1 MSGLVILGSTGT
13 IGVNTLDVV
22 SRNAEAF
29 EVVALTAYTNVAV
42 MVEQC
47 LRWRPRLAVM
57 GDESAAAQLREHLRA
72 TAPEVEV
79 DAGTTGLERAAS
91 HADAEQV
98 VAGIVGGAGL
108 LPTLAAAK
116 AGKRVLLANK
126 EALVMSGDLFMH
138 AIREHNATLLP
149 IDSEHNAIF
158 QSLPASGHA
167 GAGSGVRKILLTG
180 SGGPFRTRELASLW
194 EVTPDQ
200 ACAHPNWVMGRKIS
214 VDSATMVNKGLEVIE
229 ACWLFDVPVDTIEVV
244 VHPQSIIHSMVEYVD
259 GSILAEL
266 GQPDMRT
273 PIAQAL
279 AWPERID
286 SGVGGLDFAA
296 LSALQFEEPNFERF
310 PALALCIE
318 AARAGGDASTI
329 LNAANEMAVQ
339 AFLDGVLRFPDIAN
353 VIENGLKHASANAPT
368 SIDEVLD
375 IDVLARR
382 RAQEA
387 IASLTTASA

>member
-1 MSGLVILGSTGT
+1 MSGLSILGATGT

-22 SRNAEAF
+22 SRNPQAY
-29 EVVALTAYTNVAV
+29 EVIALTAHKNVAA
-42 MVEQC
+42 MAEQC
-47 LRWRPRLAVM
+47 IEWRPRLAVM
-57 GDESAAAQLREHLRA
+57 ADEASASQLRDHLRSA
-72 TAPEVEV
+72 APEVEV
-79 DAGTTGLERAAS
+79 DAGVVGLERAAS
-91 HADAEQV
+91 HPDAAQV

-108 LPTLAAAK
+108 LPTLAAAR

-126 EALVMSGDLFMH
+126 EALVMSGDLFMQ
-138 AIREHNATLLP
+138 AIRDHQATLLP
-149 IDSEHNAIF
+149 VDSEHNAIF
-158 QSLPASGHA
+158 QSLPVSGQA

-180 SGGPFRTRELASLW
+180 SGGPFRTRTVASLW
-194 EVTPDQ
+194 NVTPDE

-229 ACWLFDVPVDTIEVV
+229 ACWLFDVPVETIEVV

-279 AWPERID
+279 AWPGRIE
-286 SGVGGLDFAA
+286 SGVDGLDFPS
-296 LSALQFEEPNFERF
+296 LSALEFEKPNFSRF

-318 AARAGGDASTI
+318 AARAGGNASTI
-329 LNAANEMAVQ
+329 LNAANEIGVQ
-339 AFLDGVLRFPDIAN
+339 AFLDGALRFPDIAN
-353 VIENGLKHASANAPT
+353 VIESGLKHASANAPA
-368 SIDEVLD
+368 SIDEVLE
-375 IDVLARR
+375 IDAMARQ

-387 IASLTTASA
+387 LASLKATNV